1 MASEGGMEAPPVGLE
16 ELARLLE
23 DEPTSFGFFQA
34 VRVLERLA
42 PERAPVGNFGDPADE
57 VVRFAVNPATSFPAS
72 EVYSLSGLGGDQP
85 ARMVTNF
92 LGLTGPQG
100 VLPLHYSQLVAERN
114 RARDT
119 ALRDFLDLFHHR
131 VLSLFYRAW
140 ARHHGEANPLAD
152 HLLDLLGLGTG
163 SLTERLSLPHEQLLN
178 HVGLLGPQGR
188 SAVALEELIET
199 FFDVPTRVEQFVGG
213 WYPIEKET
221 QCSLG
226 DELGASSQ
234 LGLGAVV
241 GDEIWDPQARVRIR
255 IGPLPRARY
264 EEFLPSGSAFREL
277 EALTDFFVG
286 GHFDFELQL
295 VLARDEVPATMLG
308 SDDPPPLGWATWL
321 HTRPLARDPDE
332 VVFTFHQQGSV
343 T

>member
-1 MASEGGMEAPPVGLE
+1 MEAAPVELA

-23 DEPTSFGFFQA
+23 TEPTSFGFFQA

-42 PERAPVGNFGDPADE
+42 PGRDPVGGFGDPDEE
-57 VVRFAVNPATSFPAS
+57 VVRFAANPSISFPPS
-72 EVYSLSGLGGDQP
+72 EIDSLTTGEDEQ
-85 ARMVTNF
+85 ARMVVNF

-100 VLPLHYSQLVAERN
+100 VLPLHYSQLVAERT

-131 VLSLFYRAW
+131 ILSLFYRAW
-140 ARHHGEANPLAD
+140 IRHHGDANPLSG
-152 HLLDLLGLGTG
+152 HLLDLLGLGTDH
-163 SLTERLSLPHEQLLN
+163 LTERLSLPHEQLLD

-188 SAVALEELIET
+188 SAVALEEVIES
-199 FFDVPTRVEQFVGG
+199 FFDVPARVEQFVGG
-213 WYPIEKET
+213 WYPIERET

-226 DELGASSQ
+226 EELDASSQ

-255 IGPLPRARY
+255 IGPLARARY
-264 EEFLPSGSAFREL
+264 DEFLPSGRAFRQL

-295 VLARDEVPATMLG
+295 VLARDEVPTAVLG
-308 SDDPPPLGWATWL
+308 SDEPPPLGWATWL
-321 HTRPLARDPDE
+321 HTRPLPRDPDE
-332 VVFTFHQQGSV
+332 VVFTFHQQGSES
-343 T
+343 

>member
-1 MASEGGMEAPPVGLE
+1 MEAAPLE
-16 ELARLLE
+16 LAELARLLE
-23 DEPTSFGFFQA
+23 TEPTSFGFFQA

-42 PERAPVGNFGDPADE
+42 PEREPVGGFGDPAGE
-57 VVRFAVNPATSFPAS
+57 VVRFATNPSTSFPPG
-72 EVYSLSGLGGDQP
+72 EIRSLTKGEDEP
-85 ARMVTNF
+85 ARMVVNF

-100 VLPLHYSQLVAERN
+100 VLPLHYSQLVAERT

-131 VLSLFYRAW
+131 ILSLFYRAW
-140 ARHHGEANPLAD
+140 MRHHANASPLSD
-152 HLLDLLGLGTG
+152 HLLDLLGLGTDH
-163 SLTERLSLPHEQLLN
+163 LTERLSLSHEQLLD

-188 SAVALEELIET
+188 SAVALEELIES
-199 FFDVPTRVEQFVGG
+199 FFDVPARVEQFVGG
-213 WYPIEKET
+213 WYPIERET

-226 DELGASSQ
+226 EELDASTQ

-255 IGPLPRARY
+255 IGPLTRARY
-264 EEFLPSGSAFREL
+264 DEFLPSGRAFRQL

-295 VLARDEVPATMLG
+295 VLARDEVPTAVLG
-308 SDDPPPLGWATWL
+308 SDEPPPLGWATWL
-321 HTRPLARDPDE
+321 HTRPLQRDPDE
-332 VVFTFHQQGSV
+332 VVFTFHQQGSES
-343 T
+343 

>member
-1 MASEGGMEAPPVGLE
+1 MEAAPVELA
-16 ELARLLE
+16 ELARLLQ

-42 PERAPVGNFGDPADE
+42 PERDPVGGFGDPAGE
-57 VVRFAVNPATSFPAS
+57 VARFAANPSTSFPPGEIAS
-72 EVYSLSGLGGDQP
+72 LTAGEDQP
-85 ARMVTNF
+85 TRMVVNF

-100 VLPLHYSQLVAERN
+100 VLPLHYSQLVAERT

-131 VLSLFYRAW
+131 ILSLFYRAW
-140 ARHHGEANPLAD
+140 MRHQADSNPLSD

-163 SLTERLSLPHEQLLN
+163 HLTERLSLPYEQLLDQ
-178 HVGLLGPQGR
+178 VGLLGPQGR
-188 SAVALEELIET
+188 SAVALEEVIES
-199 FFDVPTRVEQFVGG
+199 FFDVPARVEQFVGG
-213 WYPIEKET
+213 WYPIERDT

-226 DELGASSQ
+226 EELDASAQ

-255 IGPLPRARY
+255 IGPLTRARY
-264 EEFLPSGSAFREL
+264 DDFLPSGGAFRQL

-295 VLARDEVPATMLG
+295 VLARDEVPTAVLG
-308 SDDPPPLGWATWL
+308 SDEPPPLGWATWL
-321 HTRPLARDPDE
+321 HTRPLPRDPDE
-332 VVFTFHQQGSV
+332 VVFTFHQ
-343 T
+343 